1 MDFLELVLVS
11 KSSSR
16 FWPRPVSRVP
26 LENQTLPVVAQRVL
40 GIRRTC
46 AVEQNGLVYRH
57 CRNTTPCLPV
67 PHPEAEGCRG
77 KGRACQHVTGKKD
90 TGSFYL
96 LRVIFPLVLPELE
109 DEHKVLLILRLTIVV
124 RWKSAFILTDSSF
137 LRSNLDTS
145 RLGFKFWL

>member
-1 MDFLELVLVS
+1 MS